1 MRFFDFIMVDRS
13 RFLLMLLLLWLWL
26 VMELLAE
33 DSMAAAIGSISILR
47 WLRIVLLV
55 LQ

>member
-13 RFLLMLLLLWLWL
+13 RFLLMVPLVL
-26 VMELLAE
+26 VMELLE

-47 WLRIVLLV
+47 WLRIVVLV